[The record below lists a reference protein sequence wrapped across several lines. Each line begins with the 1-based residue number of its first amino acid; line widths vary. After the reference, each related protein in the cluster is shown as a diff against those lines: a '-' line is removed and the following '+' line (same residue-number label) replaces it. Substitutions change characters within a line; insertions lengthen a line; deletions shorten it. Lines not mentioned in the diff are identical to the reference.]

1 MVNTDRQPRIER
13 IQKLIEETG
22 LDGCALKGM
31 DNIFY
36 LTGFRGS
43 EGTLLVT
50 RGDIILIVDFR
61 YITHAKE
68 VTKNVRIFELKQ
80 KQDALYELCRQYG
93 ISQLGFDGAHIP
105 YNTYRSWADNLPGIS
120 LVPMNNT
127 VEEIRK
133 IKEPE
138 EVGAITRTIAVATQ
152 AFTDILGLIGPGST
166 ERQIAGELDHA
177 MGRRG
182 AQAPSFPTI
191 VASGPRGALPHAEP
205 SDRKLETGDTV
216 IIDFGALVDG
226 YCSDET
232 VTVCLGDVPDKMK
245 EIYTIVDD
253 ARKLGIAKARSG
265 MAIRQLDDIVRGYI
279 EEKGYGDFFRHGVGH
294 GVGIAVHEA
303 PGINSVATGILEE
316 NMVVTIEPGIYLPN
330 IGGVRLEDM
339 VLITGDKAR
348 VLTGIRKDMMEIKL

>member
-1 MVNTDRQPRIER
+1 MVTATRQARIER
-13 IQKLIEETG
+13 IQKLIEEAG
-22 LDGCALKGM
+22 IDGCVLKGM

-50 RGDIILIVDFR
+50 RGDVILIVDFR

-68 VTKNVRIFELKQ
+68 VTRDISIVELKQ
-80 KQDALYELCRQYG
+80 KQDALYDMCKKYG
-93 ISQLGFDGAHIP
+93 ISQLGFDGAHVP
-105 YNTYRSWADNLPGIS
+105 YNTYRSWADNLPGIN
-120 LVPMNNT
+120 LVPMSNA

-133 IKEPE
+133 IKEPGE
-138 EVGAITRTIAVATQ
+138 IEAVMKAIAAATQ
-152 AFTDILGLIGPGST
+152 AFTDIMGLIRPGNT
-166 ERQIAGELDHA
+166 ERNIADELDHA
-177 MGRRG
+177 MRGRG
-182 AQAPSFPTI
+182 AQGPSFPTI

-205 SDRKLETGDTV
+205 SDRKFEAGDTV

-232 VTVCLGDVPDKMK
+232 VTVCLGDIPDKMK
-245 EIYTIVDD
+245 EVYSIVDD
-253 ARKLGIAKARSG
+253 ARKLGIDNALSGKAVK
-265 MAIRQLDDIVRGYI
+265 QLDDIVRGYI
-279 EEKGYGDFFRHGVGH
+279 EERGYGDFFRHGVGH

-316 NMVVTIEPGIYLPN
+316 NMIVTIEPGIYLPN

-339 VLITGDKAR
+339 VLITAGKAR
-348 VLTGIRKDMMEIKL
+348 VLTGIRKDMMNL